1 VCEELAALAL
11 KPALSTVVVQT
22 AYANGASGE
31 YIRSLGVPVRLAKTG
46 VKYVH
51 HVATQFDVAIYFE
64 ANGHGTLFFSNAAV
78 EAIRGAQTAAQMSGD
93 AARAG
98 AAARLLAAR
107 QLVNQAIGGRSS
119 RTYQTEGRWAAVLAT
134 VRPGDFVIV
143 QFGHNDSSPVN
154 EDPPI
159 TAKTRARGTIRGVG
173 EESREVDNILTGK
186 REVVYSFGWYMR
198 RYVEDIRARQATPI
212 VLSLVPRNAWKD
224 GHVVRSRP
232 NNYGDW
238 ARLVAESTGAAF
250 IDHNEIIAREMEKLG
265 ADRVGPL
272 FADNLHAAPAGA
284 LFNARAAVAG
294 LKALPGAPFAGCF
307 SAEAA
312 DIPAFAP

>member
-1 VCEELAALAL
+1 
-11 KPALSTVVVQT
+11 
-22 AYANGASGE
+22 
-31 YIRSLGVPVRLAKTG
+31 
-46 VKYVH
+46 
-51 HVATQFDVAIYFE
+51 
-64 ANGHGTLFFSNAAV
+64 
-78 EAIRGAQTAAQMSGD
+78 
-93 AARAG
+93 
-98 AAARLLAAR
+98 
-107 QLVNQAIGGRSS
+107 
-119 RTYQTEGRWAAVLAT
+119 
-134 VRPGDFVIV
+134 VIV

-232 NNYGDW
+232 DNYGDW

-265 ADRVGPL
+265 ADQVGPL

>member
-1 VCEELAALAL
+1 MLDLSRPSLWLTFFLPVLLTFTSLRADEAQRIVEDAAKFKLNVKADPALPTLYLVGDSTMKVGTPGQRGWGDELA
-11 KPALSTVVVQT
+11 
-22 AYANGASGE
+22 
-31 YIRSLGVPVRLAKTG
+31 RF
-46 VKYVH
+46 
-51 HVATQFDVAIYFE
+51 FDPTKINV
-64 ANGHGTLFFSNAAV
+64 
-78 EAIRGAQTAAQMSGD
+78 
-93 AARAG
+93 
-98 AAARLLAAR
+98 
-107 QLVNQAIGGRSS
+107 VNQAIGGRSS

-134 VRPGDFVIV
+134 LRPGDFVIV

-154 EDPPI
+154 ENPPI

-198 RYVEDIRARQATPI
+198 RYVEDIHARQATPI

-224 GHVVRSRP
+224 GKVVRSRP
-232 NNYGDW
+232 DNYGEW
-238 ARLVAESTGAAF
+238 ARLVAVATGAAF

-265 ADRVGPL
+265 ADQVGPL

-294 LKALPGAPFAGCF
+294 LKALPGAPFADFF
-307 SAEAA
+307 SAEAH
-312 DIPAFAP
+312 DLPPSAP

>member
-1 VCEELAALAL
+1 MPALPRLRPWLAL
-11 KPALSTVVVQT
+11 LLPGLLAFAGLRADESQRIVEDAAKFKLNVKADPALPTLYLVGDSTMKVGTPGQR
-22 AYANGASGE
+22 GWGDD
-31 YIRSLGVPVRLAKTG
+31 LARF
-46 VKYVH
+46 
-51 HVATQFDVAIYFE
+51 FDPSKINV
-64 ANGHGTLFFSNAAV
+64 
-78 EAIRGAQTAAQMSGD
+78 
-93 AARAG
+93 
-98 AAARLLAAR
+98 
-107 QLVNQAIGGRSS
+107 VNQAIGGRSS

-134 VRPGDFVIV
+134 LRPGDFVIV

-232 NNYGDW
+232 DNYGDW

-265 ADRVGPL
+265 ADQVGPL

>member
-1 VCEELAALAL
+1 MPVLPRLRPWLAL
-11 KPALSTVVVQT
+11 LLPCLLAFAGLRADEAQRIVEDAAKFKLNVKADPALPTLYLVGDSTMKVGTPGQR
-22 AYANGASGE
+22 GWGDD
-31 YIRSLGVPVRLAKTG
+31 LARF
-46 VKYVH
+46 
-51 HVATQFDVAIYFE
+51 FDPTKINV
-64 ANGHGTLFFSNAAV
+64 
-78 EAIRGAQTAAQMSGD
+78 
-93 AARAG
+93 
-98 AAARLLAAR
+98 
-107 QLVNQAIGGRSS
+107 VNQAIGGRSS

-232 NNYGDW
+232 DNYGDW

>member
-1 VCEELAALAL
+1 MLALPRLRPWLALLLPCLLALAGL
-11 KPALSTVVVQT
+11 RADEAQRVVEDAAKFKLNVKADPALPTLYLVGDSTMKVGTPGQR
-22 AYANGASGE
+22 GWGDD
-31 YIRSLGVPVRLAKTG
+31 LARF
-46 VKYVH
+46 
-51 HVATQFDVAIYFE
+51 FDPTKINV
-64 ANGHGTLFFSNAAV
+64 
-78 EAIRGAQTAAQMSGD
+78 
-93 AARAG
+93 
-98 AAARLLAAR
+98 
-107 QLVNQAIGGRSS
+107 VNQAIGGRSS

-159 TAKTRARGTIRGVG
+159 TAKTRARGTIRGIG

-232 NNYGDW
+232 NNYGEW
-238 ARLVAESTGAAF
+238 SRLVAESTGAAF

-265 ADRVGPL
+265 ADQVGPL

-294 LKALPGAPFAGCF
+294 LKALPGGPFAGCF

>member
-1 VCEELAALAL
+1 MPALPRLRPWLAL
-11 KPALSTVVVQT
+11 LLPGLLAFAGLRADEAQRIVEDAAKFKLNVKADPALPTLYLVGDSTMKVGTPGQR
-22 AYANGASGE
+22 GWGDD
-31 YIRSLGVPVRLAKTG
+31 LARF
-46 VKYVH
+46 
-51 HVATQFDVAIYFE
+51 FDPSKINV
-64 ANGHGTLFFSNAAV
+64 
-78 EAIRGAQTAAQMSGD
+78 
-93 AARAG
+93 
-98 AAARLLAAR
+98 
-107 QLVNQAIGGRSS
+107 VNQAIGGRSS

-134 VRPGDFVIV
+134 LRPGDFVIV

-212 VLSLVPRNAWKD
+212 VLSLVPRNAWKN